1 MNHLEAA
8 LLEVVGFL
16 EARGTRYMVVG
27 GFASLHWGRQ
37 RLTRDLDL
45 TVEMPIPSLASFVE
59 GLGRDF
65 RLSSREPVEFA
76 LRNHLIRLTTNVS
89 VPVDLMLAVLPYQV
103 AAIDRAVEI
112 PVGPR
117 TVRFC
122 TPEDLIIYKLA
133 SERAQDQVDV
143 EGVVIRQADALDR
156 AYLDRQVRDLAAG
169 LERPAILTFYA
180 ACLKKAG
187 LPVPSPARSQE

>member
-45 TVEMPIPSLASFVE
+45 TVEVPIPSLASFVE
-59 GLGRDF
+59 GLGREF
-65 RLSSREPVEFA
+65 QLSSREPLEFA
-76 LRNHLIRLTTNVS
+76 LKNQIIRLTTHVS

-103 AAIDRAVEI
+103 SAIDRAVEV

-133 SERAQDQVDV
+133 SERAQDHIDV

-156 AYLDRQVRDLAAG
+156 EYLDRQVHDLAAG
-169 LERPAILTFYA
+169 LERPEVLAIYA

-187 LPVPSPARSQE
+187 LPVPAPAGSPE